1 MNRGEN
7 MTPEMAEMVARAAFD
22 KDFREELRNNPDK
35 LVGLSFD
42 DKKALLLALDSMDDH
57 PSSDI
62 EMEVETRV
70 TKSAGGEGPWEN
82 TPFTG

>member
-1 MNRGEN
+1 MNGRVK
-7 MTPEMAEMVARAAFD
+7 MTPETAEMVAKAAVD
-22 KDFREELRNNPDK
+22 KDFRKELRNNPDK

-42 DKKALLLALDSMDDH
+42 DKKALLLALDSIDSH

-62 EMEVETRV
+62 EMEVETRI
-70 TKSAGGEGPWEN
+70 TKSTGGEGPWEN